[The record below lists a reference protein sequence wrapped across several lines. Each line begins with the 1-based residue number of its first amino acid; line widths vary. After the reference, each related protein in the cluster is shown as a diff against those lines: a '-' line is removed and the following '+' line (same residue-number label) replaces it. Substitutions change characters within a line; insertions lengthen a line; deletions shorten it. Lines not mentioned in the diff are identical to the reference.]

1 MERMVLMTI
10 VRPVYGTLTH
20 ALNIIPVIM
29 VLTASNIFSSVGFV
43 DGAEAAIWR
52 RHKKDGG

>member
-1 MERMVLMTI
+1 MVLMTI

-29 VLTASNIFSSVGFV
+29 VLTASNIFSSVRFV